1 MNSKI
6 ELGRYLFAVERAG
19 GIYAFGRVE
28 RVVGLTV
35 EVTGLSARIGDLCW
49 IYPSEDSR
57 PVEAEVVGFRNDVL
71 LLMPL
76 AELQG
81 VHSGSLVKTSGTVM
95 SVPVGE
101 GLLGRTLDGLGRPI
115 DGLGP
120 LDAVT
125 RYPMYAEAPEPLKR
139 KRIGD
144 TIHTGVR
151 AIDGLLTVGKG

>member
-81 VHSGSLVKTSGTVM
+81 VHSAASSRLRGPSCPFRSVKAS
-95 SVPVGE
+95 SVE
-101 GLLGRTLDGLGRPI
+101 RWMDS
-115 DGLGP
+115 
-120 LDAVT
+120 
-125 RYPMYAEAPEPLKR
+125 
-139 KRIGD
+139 
-144 TIHTGVR
+144 GVR
-151 AIDGLLTVGKG
+151 STAWPSRRRDPIPDVCGGAGTSQTEAHRRHDSYRRARD